1 MLRQQ
6 MKRSN
11 DRANYSLA
19 DFTAPAGGPPDY
31 NGAFAVT
38 AGIGLDEW
46 IKREFTAK
54 HDDYSGILAQ
64 ALADRLAEAF
74 AEHMHERARKEFWG
88 YAADETLS
96 NDALI
101 AETYLGIPPAPG
113 YPSSEERREGKEW
126 VSKFGDRG

>member
-6 MKRSN
+6 RKRSN
-11 DRANYSLA
+11 DRANDSLA
-19 DFTAPAGGPPDY
+19 DFSAPAGGPPDY
-31 NGAFAVT
+31 IGAFAVT

-64 ALADRLAEAF
+64 ALADRLAAAF
-74 AEHMHERARKEFWG
+74 AEHMHERVRKEFWG
-88 YAADETLS
+88 YADDETLS

-101 AETYLGIPPAPG
+101 AETYRGTRHAPR
-113 YPSSEERREGKEW
+113 SEERRVGKGGG
-126 VSKFGDRG
+126 STGRSR